1 MNDIR
6 QDRLIFKIFPIFT
19 HPYIAIMRLDR
30 PIGYMLLFYPISF
43 SIFAFSDLN
52 FEMIH
57 LLFIFFIGSVAMR
70 SAGCIINDLLDQDID
85 NKVERTKTR
94 PLVSKTLSK
103 RNSFFCLLILFLIS
117 FIVLIQLNTPSII
130 LSLIIVPLV
139 FLYPLAKR
147 FFLIPQFILAFTYNW
162 GCLIGWSSLN
172 SPSDF
177 KSILFLYFALILW
190 TFVYDT
196 VYATQD
202 EEEDKK
208 IGLYS
213 SALFFGN
220 KKIFYLNIMIFLQ
233 YLLILCFGYTIGYN
247 ILFFVSILF
256 SSIVN
261 LYFLNF
267 LWKGKKEN
275 SNSYFKL
282 NNLVGVL
289 LLLSFILS
297 DGI

>member
-57 LLFIFFIGSVAMR
+57 LLFIFFIGSVSMR

-103 RNSFFCLLILFLIS
+103 RNSFFCLLILFLIG
-117 FIVLIQLNTPSII
+117 FMVLIQLNLPSII
-130 LSLIIVPLV
+130 LSLAIVPLI

-147 FFLIPQFILAFTYNW
+147 FFLLPQFILAFTYNW

-177 KSILFLYFALILW
+177 ESFHYSIADGVSSGAMPIIWPWDGAKEIYSEGWVIN
-190 TFVYDT
+190 D
-196 VYATQD
+196 TQD
-202 EEEDKK
+202 AANV
-208 IGLYS
+208 I
-213 SALFFGN
+213 
-220 KKIFYLNIMIFLQ
+220 LNSEIDE
-233 YLLILCFGYTIGYN
+233 N
-247 ILFFVSILF
+247 ILDENRDLIRSRYGLDFIF
-256 SSIVN
+256 
-261 LYFLNF
+261 
-267 LWKGKKEN
+267 KELE
-275 SNSYFKL
+275 KRM
-282 NNLVGVL
+282 
-289 LLLSFILS
+289 
-297 DGI
+297 

>member
-1 MNDIR
+1 MNDIK
-6 QDRLIFKIFPIFT
+6 QDKIIFKIFPIYT
-19 HPYIAIMRLDR
+19 HPYITIMRLDR

-52 FEMIH
+52 IEMIS
-57 LLFIFFIGSVAMR
+57 LLVIFFIGSVSMR

-85 NKVERTKTR
+85 NRVQRTRTR
-94 PLVSKTLSK
+94 PLVSKTISK
-103 RNSFFCLLILFLIS
+103 RNSFFCLLILFLIGLV
-117 FIVLIQLNTPSII
+117 VLFQLNLPSII
-130 LSLIIVPLV
+130 LSLTIVPLI

-147 FFLIPQFILAFTYNW
+147 FFLLPQFILAFTYNW

-172 SPSDF
+172 SPSNF

-190 TFVYDT
+190 TIVYDT

-208 IGLYS
+208 LGLYS

-220 KKIFYLNIMIFLQ
+220 RKIFYLNILIFFQ
-233 YLLILCFGYTIGYN
+233 YLLIFCFGYTIGYN
-247 ILFFVSILF
+247 ILFFVSVSF
-256 SSIVN
+256 SLIVN
-261 LYFLNF
+261 FFILNF
-267 LWKGKKEN
+267 LWRGKIEN

-282 NNLVGVL
+282 NNLIGVL
-289 LLLSFILS
+289 LLLSFILAN
-297 DGI
+297 GT